1 MRTLWGRDVRS
12 SLQGRLPELRILA
25 RLLRSLALA
34 LYMHGQVHNAHSPV
48 GGPVK
53 AAAKSILS
61 LFCLAF
67 VVAACDS
74 NTDPELGRNVSISV
88 TGEQVSDTTAP
99 STLTSAADFIQ
110 TNGADTLI
118 LTRVAIVLSEIEIER
133 VEETECAAG
142 EEEDNCEEF
151 ELGPILLELDLNGG
165 VKQLVSAMIPPGSYD
180 ELEFEI
186 DKPDDDDAADSLF
199 VAANPDFADVSI
211 RVEGTW
217 NGEPFL
223 FTQDVDEEQ
232 ELDLSPPLVIEDEGA
247 ALNLTLLLDLST
259 WFVRGDGSLL
269 DPRSALTG
277 QVNEGLV
284 EDNIKRSIEV
294 FEDDD
299 QDGER
304 DS

>member
-1 MRTLWGRDVRS
+1 
-12 SLQGRLPELRILA
+12 
-25 RLLRSLALA
+25 
-34 LYMHGQVHNAHSPV
+34 
-48 GGPVK
+48 
-53 AAAKSILS
+53 
-61 LFCLAF
+61 
-67 VVAACDS
+67 
-74 NTDPELGRNVSISV
+74 
-88 TGEQVSDTTAP
+88 
-99 STLTSAADFIQ
+99 
-110 TNGADTLI
+110 
-118 LTRVAIVLSEIEIER
+118 
-133 VEETECAAG
+133 
-142 EEEDNCEEF
+142 
-151 ELGPILLELDLNGG
+151 LELDLNGG
-165 VKQLVSAMIPPGSYD
+165 VDQLVSAMIPPGSYD

-186 DKPDDDDAADSLF
+186 DVPDDDDAADSLF
-199 VAANPDFADVSI
+199 VATNPDFADVSI

-247 ALNLTLLLDLST
+247 ALNLTLFLDLSQ

-284 EDNIKRSIEV
+284 EENIKRSIEV

-299 QDGER
+299 RDGEP